1 MGADP
6 AGSVEIAIDAHVHI
20 YEMDRAEDLLRSS
33 VRNFAHASGV
43 SSRVAALMLTE
54 SADFDA
60 FARLREAGSAGDV
73 KLERCGEAEL
83 LSAAIGGWR
92 LLILAGRQIVSAEGL
107 EVHALCTTAKLRD
120 GEPLAHVLEELDELG
135 ALVVLPWAVGK
146 WLGRRRAAVKSALAR
161 GKSDRLF
168 LSDNSARPHFWHEPL
183 FRRAEEV
190 GVKILAGSDPLPLPG
205 AQRRVGSVGC
215 AVHVELSEAMPVSDL
230 KAALRDPRRPV
241 RRFGSMDT
249 PIQFLANQ
257 MRLRLGD
264 IAARA

>member
-1 MGADP
+1 MEADP
-6 AGSVEIAIDAHVHI
+6 LGSVEIAIDAHVHI

-33 VRNFAHASGV
+33 VRNFARASGV
-43 SSRVAALMLTE
+43 SSRVAVLMLTE

-60 FARLREAGSAGDV
+60 FARLRQARSAGDV
-73 KLERCGEAEL
+73 TLERCAEAEL
-83 LSAAIGGWR
+83 LCATIGGWR

-107 EVHALCTTAKLRD
+107 EVHALCTTAKPRD
-120 GEPLAHVLEELDELG
+120 GKPLAHLFDELDELD
-135 ALVVLPWAVGK
+135 ALAVLPWAVGK
-146 WLGRRRAAVKSALAR
+146 WLGRRRAAVKSALAGR
-161 GKSDRLF
+161 SPDRLL

-183 FRRAEEV
+183 FRQAERT

-205 AQRRVGSVGC
+205 AQRRVGGVGC
-215 AVHVELSEAMPVSDL
+215 AVRVGLSEATPVSDL
-230 KAALRDPRRPV
+230 KAALRDPRRAV